1 MTIPRYVVALSLCA
15 LLTLISPRIQA
26 QSFECA
32 KVRTVVEK
40 AICND
45 DYVAEMDVQLAK
57 DYHEAL
63 MDNPTTRSHLMSEER
78 QWLAW
83 RERWCSQYR
92 NDSTKMDGCLQYLY
106 SRRIV
111 EMEGYL
117 ATSRKACG
125 ASGFEKVQAAG
136 PSGDVRSFVP
146 AGEVAIEVECAD
158 LIGNGQQGFLLVTQK
173 EGDRRLQVLLRK
185 PDGKLSAVVQNKN
198 VIQPQ
203 AFDGMGGGYTII
215 GHHGRINVTNTTAG
229 SGGGDAYAFDFQWS
243 PSDNTWLLI
252 RVEKELSGYAHTTDD
267 HGFVRLPKDFGR
279 ITINQFDF
287 HAFAN
292 D

>member
-1 MTIPRYVVALSLCA
+1 MTIPRYIFALSLCA
-15 LLTLISPRIQA
+15 LSTFISPRIQA
-26 QSFECA
+26 QSFDCD
-32 KVRTVVEK
+32 KVHTVVEK

-45 DYVAEMDVQLAK
+45 DYLAEMDVQLAK
-57 DYHEAL
+57 DYHQAL
-63 MDNPTTRSHLMSEER
+63 KDNPTTRSHLISEER

-83 RERWCSQYR
+83 RERWCSHYR
-92 NDSTKMDGCLQYLY
+92 NDSTEMDGCLQHLY

-111 EMEGYL
+111 DMEGYL
-117 ATSRKACG
+117 ATSLKACG
-125 ASGFEKVQAAG
+125 ASGFEKAQAAG
-136 PSGDVRSFVP
+136 PSGDVRSFIP

-158 LIGNGQQGFLLVTQK
+158 LIGDGQQGFLLVTGK

-215 GHHGRINVTNTTAG
+215 GHNGRIDVTNTTAG
-229 SGGGDAYAFDFQWS
+229 SGGGDTYAFDFQWS
-243 PSDNTWLLI
+243 PPDNTWLLI
-252 RVEKELSGYAHTTDD
+252 RVERELYGYAYTSDD

-287 HAFAN
+287 HAFTN
-292 D
+292 E